1 VVGFEALARG
11 PGAGRWAEPR
21 TLIRQAAT
29 IGRLPEFDWMCR
41 AQAYRGALQAAL
53 AAESALFINVEPA
66 SLRAGRPAEFDAVID
81 EGARRFRTIAEV
93 AEHELVDDPAR
104 LLAAVD
110 ALRRDGALIALDNVG
125 AGRASRAMMSLV
137 RPDVIKIDHSVIQ
150 HPESDNAVAVIDA
163 VHTEAIRT
171 GAVIVANGIETP
183 AHLRTAIAMGATLGQ
198 GWLFGQPG
206 PLPAAAQ
213 PASTV
218 FPQLL
223 EPAAIAPTPFEAVR
237 GALRSSP
244 IRRGPL
250 VELSLDMEVRART
263 MAGPTVVLAAFQHV
277 DRFDPATRDRYESL
291 AGHSAL
297 AAVFARGMPAEP
309 AKGLR
314 GFDLAAADPM
324 TGEWTVIVI
333 GNRETEGL
341 FARQRHGHSDRYDVY
356 ATADRDL
363 VLGAARSLI
372 DRMTR

>member
-1 VVGFEALARG
+1 
-11 PGAGRWAEPR
+11 
-21 TLIRQAAT
+21 
-29 IGRLPEFDWMCR
+29 
-41 AQAYRGALQAAL
+41 
-53 AAESALFINVEPA
+53 
-66 SLRAGRPAEFDAVID
+66 
-81 EGARRFRTIAEV
+81 
-93 AEHELVDDPAR
+93 
-104 LLAAVD
+104 
-110 ALRRDGALIALDNVG
+110 
-125 AGRASRAMMSLV
+125 MMSLV